1 MKTKVI
7 GSLFTVLS
15 LLLSACGQADSYSGG
30 SDSNV
35 SECQSLA
42 DQYWSEYQAYKDARA
57 ANNNVEDEAVMAHYY
72 ASSDYYLQF
81 MNLEC
86 ESQGYSLD
94 GNASAPDDSGITDS
108 ENNYSEP
115 QIVLDILDRL
125 NSVSS
130 ENWIID
136 PARDLTGS
144 GSIGVVLSDQCGV
157 WIFENTETIQNAY
170 DRGLFNYSPN
180 WFGTDSE
187 TGYGIMLMTDSR
199 DYQCTIDVM
208 TVMNWSSL
216 D

>member
-1 MKTKVI
+1 MVKIRVVGTLSI
-7 GSLFTVLS
+7 VLS
-15 LLLSACGQADSYSGG
+15 ILLSACSQSGSYSSG
-30 SDSNV
+30 SDSSV

-57 ANNNVEDEAVMAHYY
+57 ANNNVEDETVMSHYY

-94 GNASAPDDSGITDS
+94 GDAGSSSDSDEES
-108 ENNYSEP
+108 DYSEP

-130 ENWIID
+130 ENWSID
-136 PARDLTGS
+136 PANDLTGS
-144 GSIGVVLSDQCGV
+144 GSIGVLLSGQCGV
-157 WIFENTETIQNAY
+157 WIFDSTDTIQKAY
-170 DRGLFNYSPN
+170 DRGLFSYSTN
-180 WFGTDSE
+180 WFGTDGE
-187 TGYGIMLMTDSR
+187 TGYGIILMAESR
-199 DYQCTIDVM
+199 DYQCVQDVM
-208 TVMNWSSL
+208 AVLNWSFL